1 MTPRAA
7 LLEAHRG
14 SARRPYVVIAMIRIT
29 AMLSKITKV
38 AHGFAEQ
45 LSKNAYVYI
54 EEGILK
60 ITDQIMLAVDEGDD
74 PDNVGSEEV
83 MAGIPVS
90 FAKQERAA
98 REAEG

>member
-1 MTPRAA
+1 M
-7 LLEAHRG
+7 
-14 SARRPYVVIAMIRIT
+14 
-29 AMLSKITKV
+29 
-38 AHGFAEQ
+38 GF
-45 LSKNAYVYI
+45 STSPI
-54 EEGILK
+54 
-60 ITDQIMLAVDEGDD
+60 QIMLAVDEGDD